1 MSSKYEWVA
10 IGIAVV
16 SLLVSISATSFNYLG
31 NKSQEANFIRAVQPH
46 ISLVPQADPSNN
58 GVGFYF
64 YNDGPG
70 VGYIENLIVI
80 NKNGQKFDLSDT
92 SEKSPATALAD
103 IIGFNQ
109 TCLRMGFPKKGN
121 SLAVDKMEPLI
132 AISTPPIIR
141 TECNEY
147 LSEMVQ
153 YTKNKT
159 YNFQVE
165 MVYRSSYGKKY
176 SYSFPSNVTK
186 ELD

>member
-1 MSSKYEWVA
+1 MSNIRDRLA
-10 IGIAVV
+10 LGIAALSLVV
-16 SLLVSISATSFNYLG
+16 SAVAVYITYSGIKN
-31 NKSQEANFIRAVQPH
+31 QEANFIRAVQPH

-64 YNDGPG
+64 YNSGPG
-70 VGYIENLIVI
+70 IGYIENLIII
-80 NKNGQKFDLSDT
+80 NKIGQKFDLSNT
-92 SEKSPATALAD
+92 SEKSPAAALAD
-103 IIGFNQ
+103 IVGFNQ

-121 SLAVDKMEPLI
+121 SLAVDNMEPLI
-132 AISTPPIIR
+132 AISIPIIR
-141 TECNEY
+141 PECAEY

-165 MVYRSSYGKKY
+165 IVYRSSYGKNY
-176 SYSFPSNVTK
+176 GYSFPSNVTK